1 MDIWFDRIRG
11 NWRRCLRHVWIRKDL
26 TIIKRLL
33 FMIPFTIGI
42 SQTYSLVEAIE
53 IALENKEAL
62 KTSALDLQSSRQG
75 VKGSYSRILPSIR
88 FSGNMSESRFPAQT
102 GGFNSETGEL
112 TLDKISSQTS
122 ASSSISLSQNIYD
135 GGVWWNTI
143 RQAKNSY
150 RIAEQFDRQVIT
162 NIIRNVHSAYFN
174 YLKASQLLDVARSN
188 LMSSQQQ
195 LALAEQKYELGSA
208 KKTDLLKAEV
218 RFGQARVDVI
228 NNDANLQNA
237 YRTLKNTMGLVGS
250 DQDFSA
256 VEVETPLEIVPEFD
270 TGFELIQKFNPSVKA
285 KQYQITSA
293 ELSAKIAKGSRL
305 PTISANASYSG
316 SAKNLGDAITN
327 SFNDQKRMNTGV
339 SISVPIFSGNSISTR
354 IQQAKIAVDKQESEY
369 LIQLQDLSVQLQSMV
384 DQLNNYQEIIPINE
398 TVLISAEE
406 DLKLAQVRYTQGS
419 TIILEV
425 LDAQVSVVRARS
437 SLIRSKYDAYI
448 EQANLK
454 ALLGTLDTNK

>member
-1 MDIWFDRIRG
+1 MRELAQQFQA
-11 NWRRCLRHVWIRKDL
+11 CLDKKGHK
-26 TIIKRLL
+26 IIKRLL
-33 FMIPFTIGI
+33 FLIPFTIGI
-42 SQTYSLVEAIE
+42 SQSYSLEEAIE

-62 KTSALDLQSSRQG
+62 KTSALDLRSSRQG
-75 VKGSYSRILPSIR
+75 VKGSYSRILPSLR
-88 FSGNMSESRFPAQT
+88 FSGNMSESRFPVQT
-102 GGFNSETGEL
+102 GGYNESTGEI
-112 TLDKISSQTS
+112 TLDKISSLTS
-122 ASSSISLSQNIYD
+122 SSSSISLSQNIYD

-143 RQAKNSY
+143 RQAKNSF

-218 RFGQARVDVI
+218 RFGQARIDVI
-228 NNDANLQNA
+228 NNDAMLQNA
-237 YRTLKNTMGLVGS
+237 YRTLKNAMGLIGT
-250 DQDFSA
+250 DRDFS
-256 VEVETPLEIVPEFD
+256 VEEVEIPLEIIPEID

-316 SAKNLGDAITN
+316 SAENLGDAITN
-327 SFNDQKRMNTGV
+327 SFNDQKRVNTGL

-369 LIQLQDLSVQLQSMV
+369 LTQLQDLSVQFQSMV